1 MDLNFNKITF
11 SQLTVDF
18 VKDYLKIDYDDD
30 DNELQLYLVAA
41 QSFVFNQL
49 NVDLEVIDSK
59 PDIIIVTLMLIA
71 HFYENKKI
79 TVSGARTNNQ
89 QLDFIFEQ
97 IMLQYREWF

>member
-18 VKDYLKIDYDDD
+18 VKDYLKIDYNDD

-59 PDIIIVTLMLIA
+59 PDIIIVTLMIIS
-71 HFYENKKI
+71 HFYENKAI
-79 TVSGARTNNQ
+79 TISGTRTNNQ